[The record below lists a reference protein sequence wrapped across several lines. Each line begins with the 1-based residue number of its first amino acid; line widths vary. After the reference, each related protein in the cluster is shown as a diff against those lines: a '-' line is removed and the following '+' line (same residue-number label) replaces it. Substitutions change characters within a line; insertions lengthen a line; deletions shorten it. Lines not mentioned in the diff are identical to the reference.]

1 MTVLHQLPASCL
13 LRASSPVPVW
23 FSVLWPKH
31 AVSWIGLSHLWT
43 PDFKVTSSFGRSV
56 CWLLF
61 HQCDTSW
68 SYLFNWG
75 SLSWENGCRPTCRTF
90 SYLVIEV
97 GGPQPIVGSA
107 IPGKVVLGAIRKQ
120 AEQATR
126 CKPVSRP
133 SRASASIS
141 SCLQVPA
148 LIELL
153 ISLLWMW
160 TFDMELCEIS
170 PAQLVLF
177 MAFCQAAV
185 TLAGAMCQT
194 VLQTHTFPIV
204 SDGFSLSVFHPY

>member
-107 IPGKVVLGAIRKQ
+107 IPGKVVLGAMRKQ
-120 AEQATR
+120 AEQALMN
-126 CKPVSRP
+126 KLVSNITP
-133 SRASASIS
+133 WSLHH
-141 SCLQVPA
+141 SCFHVPA
-148 LIELL
+148 RFQFLSWLPSLMNSNIE
-153 ISLLWMW
+153 
-160 TFDMELCEIS
+160 
-170 PAQLVLF
+170 V
-177 MAFCQAAV
+177 
-185 TLAGAMCQT
+185 
-194 VLQTHTFPIV
+194 
-204 SDGFSLSVFHPY
+204 